1 MEQII
6 KLVVCFL
13 FKNIVID
20 WNLIMDIFLCIIIL
34 GFAIFE
40 AFQYRKQGS
49 DACGVVDIPRFKRNC
64 TADFAGLVTAIIYA
78 IMIEHKISIGAIVP
92 VAAIFGL
99 VAYQAADDEETID
112 FLERFSGAILFV
124 AISAPIFFF
133 IAYGL
138 ALLWNYREYKN
149 GEDDKQHIEKC
160 IRNSIEL
167 VEIVLGWALLLLT
180 HPSVFTIP
188 YAAILCVFNL
198 ILPQINGHI
207 KKIIADRLI

>member
-1 MEQII
+1 
-6 KLVVCFL
+6 
-13 FKNIVID
+13 
-20 WNLIMDIFLCIIIL
+20 MDIFLCIIIF

-112 FLERFSGAILFV
+112 HLQRAKKEDGK
-124 AISAPIFFF
+124 ISSLSLHGQKPCSEVQCT
-133 IAYGL
+133 IA
-138 ALLWNYREYKN
+138 N
-149 GEDDKQHIEKC
+149 
-160 IRNSIEL
+160 IRL
-167 VEIVLGWALLLLT
+167 
-180 HPSVFTIP
+180 
-188 YAAILCVFNL
+188 Y
-198 ILPQINGHI
+198 
-207 KKIIADRLI
+207 